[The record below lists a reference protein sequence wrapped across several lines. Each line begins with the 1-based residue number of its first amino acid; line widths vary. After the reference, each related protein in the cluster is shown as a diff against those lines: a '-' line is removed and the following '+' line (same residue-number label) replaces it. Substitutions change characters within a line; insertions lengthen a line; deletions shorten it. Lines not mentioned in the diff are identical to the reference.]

1 MQIREADHNLR
12 DEMDD
17 IAKFGWL
24 INIMPS
30 KNYISEMPAVN
41 KHYMLARIGNS
52 PAISVIYIG
61 DIF

>member
-1 MQIREADHNLR
+1 LQIREADHNLR
-12 DEMDD
+12 DEMGD
-17 IAKFGWL
+17 IAKFGWS

-41 KHYMLARIGNS
+41 KHYMLARNGNS
-52 PAISVIYIG
+52 KVISVIYID